1 MCKWLNDCKWCSNLR
16 QVQKGSCWG
25 LNMFDESRLK
35 TCKWWSTFSRLYCSQ
50 SLVWYRWVL
59 AASSG
64 NTRAQ
69 ASVLTWKS
77 VCIMCI
83 EYELGLLCTKC
94 TSSRLAASQSQRSL
108 ILPFYSWKKKPRSLN
123 LDWSTRNFEVWMR
136 PIWTSHTK
144 SMHLQAQEI
153 PTSLMVVQPPR
164 NVGRTSHTS
173 SSAKLSKEAPKK
185 RNHLDPLW
193 NLP

>member
-1 MCKWLNDCKWCSNLR
+1 
-16 QVQKGSCWG
+16 
-25 LNMFDESRLK
+25 MFDESRLK

-108 ILPFYSWKKKPRSLN
+108 ILPFYSWKKKPRSLKLRLVHSEFRGVDETHLN
-123 LDWSTRNFEVWMR
+123 KSYQVYASAGSRNSNQLNGCSASKKRGAHLSHLKFQQNWAKKHRKNGTILTLSGTSLR
-136 PIWTSHTK
+136 PLCK
-144 SMHLQAQEI
+144 HLQI
-153 PTSLMVVQPPR
+153 
-164 NVGRTSHTS
+164 
-173 SSAKLSKEAPKK
+173 
-185 RNHLDPLW
+185 
-193 NLP
+193 

>member
-1 MCKWLNDCKWCSNLR
+1 MVINL
-16 QVQKGSCWG
+16 QPTV
-25 LNMFDESRLK
+25 LL
-35 TCKWWSTFSRLYCSQ
+35 
-50 SLVWYRWVL
+50 SLVWYRCSRCQQWKHKSPGV
-59 AASSG
+59 SW
-64 NTRAQ
+64 
-69 ASVLTWKS
+69 TWKS

-108 ILPFYSWKKKPRSLN
+108 ILPFYSWKRSQEALN

-136 PIWTSHTK
+136 HIWTSHTK

-173 SSAKLSKEAPKK
+173 SSAKLSKGAPKN